1 MELAQLSHWE
11 KMTFKNTIK
20 KRLADTLV
28 GIGVDRLGRWIN
40 RHKLLTVMYHGITRQ
55 NYDPPVWT
63 QLPADVFETQIKFLN
78 KHYKLVSLKQV
89 VAAIN
94 SETVL
99 PERALLIT
107 FDDGLRN
114 NATVAWPVLQKYEIP
129 ATIFLTVDFIG
140 TDKFFWVDELYIYLV
155 EAEKNRV
162 DLHLG
167 RFNKAERLLNS
178 GDIWGAYL
186 NIVEAL
192 KRISDADRGNFL
204 QALQQQVTFDR
215 KIYFE
220 DFGLL
225 GWDQVMA
232 MANGGLISF
241 GAHTAT
247 HQILTQ
253 MDSTQVENELIE
265 PRNKLTKVLER
276 NVTEFCYPNG
286 RFGVDFTADHSA
298 LLQQIGYSCA
308 FSTDRKFFRPTVED
322 PFSIGRIPAGNDFTS
337 YPNRFRLSTAGF

>member
-1 MELAQLSHWE
+1 MR
-11 KMTFKNTIK
+11 FKHTIK
-20 KRLADTLV
+20 KTLADSLV

-63 QLPADVFETQIKFLN
+63 QLPVDVFEAQIEFLT
-78 KHYKLVSLKQV
+78 KYYKPVSLKQV

-94 SETVL
+94 GETVL

-114 NATVAWPVLQKYEIP
+114 NATVAWPVLQKYEVP
-129 ATIFLTVDFIG
+129 AAIFLTVDFIG
-140 TDKFFWVDELYIYLV
+140 TDKFFWVDELYLYLV
-155 EAEKNRV
+155 EAEKSRV

-167 RFNKAERLLNS
+167 RFGKAESLLNG
-178 GDIWGAYL
+178 GDTWDAYL

-192 KRISDADRGNFL
+192 KRVSDAERENLL
-204 QALQQQVTFDR
+204 QELQQQVSFDR
-215 KIYFE
+215 NTYFE

-225 GWDQVMA
+225 DWDQVMA
-232 MANGGLISF
+232 MANSGLISF

-253 MDSTQVENELIE
+253 MDLIRVESELIE
-265 PRNKLTKVLER
+265 PRKKLTKILGR

-286 RFGVDFTADHSA
+286 RSGLDFTADHSA
-298 LLQQIGYSCA
+298 LLQQIGYCCA
-308 FSTDRKFFRPTVED
+308 FSTDCKFFQPAVEN
-322 PFSIGRIPAGNDFTS
+322 PFSIGRIPAGNDLTS
-337 YPNRFRLSTAGF
+337 YPNKFRLSTAGF